1 MTKFHLDSGK
11 VVDSS
16 ECLRLSEYSSDEDSN
31 QLHDYR
37 SLYIDNLVKETD
49 FYSPNYF
56 DSGDYSGSLANKSN
70 REVFLK
76 EFGHIDGVIKCYGGY
91 GYQGI
96 LIRLDVLNSNSE
108 LQECVFGLEN
118 YPVLDE
124 EHWSELEEEAKQ
136 ESWED
141 TRKDFLRSLRR
152 KFNYDFSYLNNDF
165 IDLLFSNLEQATN
178 TYWYFEHC
186 DAYFLIDD
194 MIFKLD
200 REDVLSAFEEVFN
213 DSFDGDVEKIRVNYE
228 KAA

>member
-11 VVDSS
+11 DVDSF
-16 ECLRLSEYSSDEDSN
+16 ECLRLNEYYADDNTRLSSYSS
-31 QLHDYR
+31 
-37 SLYIDNLVKETD
+37 LYNDGSVKETD

-56 DSGDYSGSLANKSN
+56 DSGDCSGSLANKSN
-70 REVFLK
+70 REVFLQ
-76 EFGHIDGVIKCYGGY
+76 EFGHLDGVIECHGAYGH
-91 GYQGI
+91 QGI

-136 ESWED
+136 ESWD
-141 TRKDFLRSLRR
+141 YTQKDFLRALNK
-152 KFNYDFSYLNNDF
+152 KFNYDFSHLTNDF
-165 IDLLFSNLEQATN
+165 IYSLFSNLEQVTN

-186 DAYFLIDD
+186 DAYFPIDD
-194 MIFKLD
+194 MMFKLD

-213 DSFDGDVEKIRVNYE
+213 DSFDGDVEKIRENNE